1 MSVQLGLF
9 NVVCLIISNVTAALL
24 KREVSVCVPA
34 VLYVEPSARALADT
48 GHLADVIQNEIHM
61 KNHKI

>member
-9 NVVCLIISNVTAALL
+9 NVVCLIISNLTEAKA
-24 KREVSVCVPA
+24 RGVCVAA

-61 KNHKI
+61 KNHII

>member
-1 MSVQLGLF
+1 MPVQLGLF

-24 KREVSVCVPA
+24 KREVSVAA

-48 GHLADVIQNEIHM
+48 GHLARGRHP
-61 KNHKI
+61 K